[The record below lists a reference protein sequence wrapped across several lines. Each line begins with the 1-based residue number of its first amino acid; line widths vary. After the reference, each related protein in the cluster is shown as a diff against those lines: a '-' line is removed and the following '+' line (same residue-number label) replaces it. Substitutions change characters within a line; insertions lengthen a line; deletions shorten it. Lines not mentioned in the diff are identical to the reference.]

1 MALSLSAEQKNLRS
15 LFINDD
21 RYIVPSFQRPYRWTK
36 KETKQLFDDITQAF
50 NSNEDYFVGNIVIA
64 RGNDDK
70 ARPQIIDGQ
79 QRILTLWMYL
89 KVLAILTNVSRLEE
103 MLSIRDWE
111 DERVLSKIDSL
122 VFEEADQSGIEDV
135 LTWKRDDFKSKTKEI
150 SKLGQIQS
158 NAVYIYKWLQE
169 YFSRIDNASQTAFW
183 KYFIDRIY
191 LLPIV
196 LDGKDMA
203 EATSRALTI
212 FETINNR
219 GLDLADADILKAKLY
234 EMASSVKEGYDFI
247 AQWKDLGQNCIELN
261 VSINEVFRYYLRIL
275 RAKNNQTTS
284 EPNLRNFFLN
294 NDISPFKTKKW
305 RNIMSELNLI
315 GSVLESIDTLKRS
328 SVKARLLYQVLQ
340 EHSSAIP
347 LSSLVVF
354 VYAALESGNELTRQD
369 MIRFL
374 ERLIRICY
382 THDLSQDIKYKVFD
396 INARVM
402 NNRSLILPTNIM
414 YDTFFEER
422 HHLRNG
428 FVILYHYLIE
438 DNWGNCKIDS
448 VIKVE
453 RIVRQNDTISHTDW
467 PNKSFNQDI
476 EDMAN
481 FSIIDFPKT
490 YKSLLERSD
499 EYNSSNLN
507 SVSMILKGKTY
518 YSYSDFLNRKY
529 DMEITLSNFLIQ
541 SESEKDKNIEF

>member
-111 DERVLSKIDSL
+111 DDKVLSKIDSL
-122 VFEEADQSGIEDV
+122 VFEEADQSGIEDL
-135 LTWKRDDFKSKTKEI
+135 LTWKHDDFKSKTKEI

-169 YFSRIDNASQTAFW
+169 YFNRIDNTSQTAFW
-183 KYFIDRIY
+183 KYFIDRVY

-203 EATSRALTI
+203 EATTRALTI

-234 EMASSVKEGYDFI
+234 EMASSIKEGDDFI
-247 AQWKDLGQNCIELN
+247 SQWKDLGQKCVELN
-261 VSINEVFRYYLRIL
+261 VSVNDVFRYYLRIL
-275 RAKNNQTTS
+275 RAKNDQTTS

-294 NDISPFKTKKW
+294 NDFSPFKTKKW
-305 RNIMSELNLI
+305 KTIMAELNLI
-315 GSVLESIDTLKRS
+315 ESVLENIDALKRS
-328 SVKARLLYQVLQ
+328 SAKTALLYQVLQ

-347 LSSLVVF
+347 LSAMVIF
-354 VYAALESGNELTRQD
+354 VYTILESGNKLEEQEVID
-369 MIRFL
+369 FL
-374 ERLIRICY
+374 ENLIRICY
-382 THDLSQDIKYKVFD
+382 TYDLSQDIKYKVFD

-402 NNRSLILPTNIM
+402 NKRPLPLSTTNFS
-414 YDTFFEER
+414 DDFFEER
-422 HHLRNG
+422 RRYRNG
-428 FVILYHYLIE
+428 FVMLYHYLVE
-438 DNWGNCKIDS
+438 DNLNTTEIDS
-448 VIKVE
+448 FLKVE
-453 RIVRQNDTISHTDW
+453 RIVRQNDSSAHSDW
-467 PNKSFNQDI
+467 PVDTMGQDI
-476 EDMAN
+476 ENMAN
-481 FSIIDFPKT
+481 FSIIDFPK
-490 YKSLLERSD
+490 L
-499 EYNSSNLN
+499 
-507 SVSMILKGKTY
+507 
-518 YSYSDFLNRKY
+518 
-529 DMEITLSNFLIQ
+529 
-541 SESEKDKNIEF
+541 

>member
-36 KETKQLFDDITQAF
+36 KEAKQLFDDITQAF

-111 DERVLSKIDSL
+111 DERVLSKIDSF
-122 VFEEADQSGIEDV
+122 VFEEADQSGIEDL
-135 LTWKRDDFKSKTKEI
+135 LTWNQDDFKSKTKEI

-169 YFSRIDNASQTAFW
+169 YFSRIDNTSQTAFW
-183 KYFIDRIY
+183 KYFIDRVY

-203 EATSRALTI
+203 EATTRALTI

-234 EMASSVKEGYDFI
+234 EMASSMKEGDDFI
-247 AQWKDLGQNCIELN
+247 SLWKDLGQKCVELN
-261 VSINEVFRYYLRIL
+261 VPINDVFRYYLRIL
-275 RAKNNQTTS
+275 RAKNDQTTS

-294 NDISPFKTKKW
+294 NEYSPFKTKKW
-305 RNIMSELNLI
+305 RTIMAELNLI
-315 GSVLESIDTLKRS
+315 ENVLEEIDTLKRS
-328 SVKARLLYQVLQ
+328 SAKTALLYQVLQ

-347 LSSLVVF
+347 LSAMVVF
-354 VYAALESGNELTRQD
+354 VYSILESGNKLEEQEV
-369 MIRFL
+369 IIFL
-374 ERLIRICY
+374 EDLIRICY
-382 THDLSQDIKYKVFD
+382 TYDLSQDIKYKVFD
-396 INARVM
+396 INARIM
-402 NNRSLILPTNIM
+402 NKRPLSLSTINIS
-414 YDTFFEER
+414 DDFFEER
-422 HHLRNG
+422 RRYRNG
-428 FVILYHYLIE
+428 FVMLYHYLVE
-438 DNWGNCKIDS
+438 DKWKDSEIDS
-448 VIKVE
+448 FLKVE
-453 RIVRQNDTISHTDW
+453 RIVRQNDSSAHSDW
-467 PNKSFNQDI
+467 PADTIGQDI
-476 EDMAN
+476 ENMAN
-481 FSIIDFPKT
+481 FSIIDFPKS
-490 YKSLLERSD
+490 YKSLFERSLL
-499 EYNSSNLN
+499 YNSSTLD
-507 SVSMILKGKTY
+507 SISSILKGKTY
-518 YSYSDFLNRKY
+518 YSYTNFNERKNN
-529 DMEITLSNFLIQ
+529 MQKTLSKFLIQ
-541 SESEKDKNIEF
+541 SEGEKDNNI

>member
-111 DERVLSKIDSL
+111 DDKVLSKIDSL
-122 VFEEADQSGIEDV
+122 VFEEADQSGIEDL
-135 LTWKRDDFKSKTKEI
+135 LTWKHDDFKSKTKEI

-169 YFSRIDNASQTAFW
+169 YFNRIDNTSQTAFW
-183 KYFIDRIY
+183 KYFIDRVY

-196 LDGKDMA
+196 LDGRDMA
-203 EATSRALTI
+203 EATTRALTI

-234 EMASSVKEGYDFI
+234 EMASSIKEGDDFI
-247 AQWKDLGQNCIELN
+247 SQWKDLGQKCVELN
-261 VSINEVFRYYLRIL
+261 VSVNDVFRYYLRIL
-275 RAKNNQTTS
+275 RAKNDQTTS

-294 NDISPFKTKKW
+294 NDFSPFKTKKW
-305 RNIMSELNLI
+305 KTIMAELNLI
-315 GSVLESIDTLKRS
+315 ESVLENIDALKRS
-328 SVKARLLYQVLQ
+328 SAKTALLYQVLQ

-347 LSSLVVF
+347 LSAMVIF
-354 VYAALESGNELTRQD
+354 VYTILESGNKLEEQEVID
-369 MIRFL
+369 FL
-374 ERLIRICY
+374 ENLIRICY
-382 THDLSQDIKYKVFD
+382 TYDLSQDIKYKVFD

-402 NNRSLILPTNIM
+402 NKRPLPLSTTNFS
-414 YDTFFEER
+414 DDFFEER
-422 HHLRNG
+422 RRYRNG
-428 FVILYHYLIE
+428 FVMLYHYLVE
-438 DNWGNCKIDS
+438 DNLNTTEIDS
-448 VIKVE
+448 FLKVE
-453 RIVRQNDTISHTDW
+453 RIVRQNDSSAHSDW
-467 PNKSFNQDI
+467 PVDTMGQDI
-476 EDMAN
+476 ENMAN
-481 FSIIDFPKT
+481 FSIIDFPKS
-490 YKSLLERSD
+490 YKSLFERSIL
-499 EYNSSNLN
+499 YNSSTLN
-507 SVSMILKGKTY
+507 SVSSILRGKTY
-518 YSYSDFLNRKY
+518 YSYTDFNNRKNN
-529 DMEITLSNFLIQ
+529 MQTVLSKFLIQ
-541 SESEKDKNIEF
+541 PECEKDNNI

>member
-15 LFINDD
+15 LFLNDD

-111 DERVLSKIDSL
+111 DDKVLSKIDSL
-122 VFEEADQSGIEDV
+122 VFEEADQSGIEDL
-135 LTWKRDDFKSKTKEI
+135 LTWKHDDFKSKTKEI

-169 YFSRIDNASQTAFW
+169 YFNRIDNTSQTAFW
-183 KYFIDRIY
+183 KYFIDRVY

-203 EATSRALTI
+203 EATTRALTI

-234 EMASSVKEGYDFI
+234 EMASSIKEGDDFI
-247 AQWKDLGQNCIELN
+247 SQWKDLGQKCVELN
-261 VSINEVFRYYLRIL
+261 VSVNDVFRYYLRIL
-275 RAKNNQTTS
+275 RAKNDQTTS

-294 NDISPFKTKKW
+294 NDFSPFKTKKW
-305 RNIMSELNLI
+305 KTIMAELNLI
-315 GSVLESIDTLKRS
+315 ESVLENIDALKRS
-328 SVKARLLYQVLQ
+328 SAKTALLYQVLQ

-347 LSSLVVF
+347 LSAMVIF
-354 VYAALESGNELTRQD
+354 VYTILESGNKLEEQEVID
-369 MIRFL
+369 FL
-374 ERLIRICY
+374 ENLIRICY
-382 THDLSQDIKYKVFD
+382 TYDLSQDIKYKVFD

-402 NNRSLILPTNIM
+402 NKRPLPLSTTNFS
-414 YDTFFEER
+414 DDFFEER
-422 HHLRNG
+422 RRYRNG
-428 FVILYHYLIE
+428 FVMLYHYLVE
-438 DNWGNCKIDS
+438 DNLNTTEIDS
-448 VIKVE
+448 FLKVE
-453 RIVRQNDTISHTDW
+453 RIVRQNDSSAHSDW
-467 PNKSFNQDI
+467 PVDTMGQDI
-476 EDMAN
+476 ENMAN
-481 FSIIDFPKT
+481 FSIIDFPKS
-490 YKSLLERSD
+490 YKSLFERSIL
-499 EYNSSNLN
+499 YNSSTLN
-507 SVSMILKGKTY
+507 SVSSILRGKTY
-518 YSYSDFLNRKY
+518 YSYTDFNNRKNN
-529 DMEITLSNFLIQ
+529 MQTVLSKFLIQ
-541 SESEKDKNIEF
+541 PECEKDNNI

>member
-111 DERVLSKIDSL
+111 DDKVLSKIDSL
-122 VFEEADQSGIEDV
+122 VFEEADRSRIEDL
-135 LTWKRDDFKSKTKEI
+135 LTWKQDDFKSKTKEI
-150 SKLGQIQS
+150 SKLGLIQS

-169 YFSRIDNASQTAFW
+169 YFNRIDNTSQTAFW
-183 KYFIDRIY
+183 KYFIDRVY

-203 EATSRALTI
+203 EATTRALTI

-234 EMASSVKEGYDFI
+234 EMASSIKEEEDFI
-247 AQWKDLGQNCIELN
+247 SQWKDLGQKCVELN
-261 VSINEVFRYYLRIL
+261 VSVNNVFRYYLRIL
-275 RAKNNQTTS
+275 RAKNDQTTS

-294 NDISPFKTKKW
+294 NDFSPFKTKKW
-305 RNIMSELNLI
+305 KTIMAELNLI
-315 GSVLESIDTLKRS
+315 ESVLENIDALKRS
-328 SVKARLLYQVLQ
+328 SAKTALLYQVLQ

-347 LSSLVVF
+347 LSAMVIF
-354 VYAALESGNELTRQD
+354 VYTILESGNKLEEQEVID
-369 MIRFL
+369 FL
-374 ERLIRICY
+374 ENLIRICY
-382 THDLSQDIKYKVFD
+382 TYDLSQDIKYKVFD
-396 INARVM
+396 INARIM
-402 NNRSLILPTNIM
+402 NKRPLPLSTTNFS
-414 YDTFFEER
+414 DDFFEER
-422 HHLRNG
+422 RRYRNG
-428 FVILYHYLIE
+428 FVMLYHYLVE
-438 DNWGNCKIDS
+438 DNLNTTEIDS
-448 VIKVE
+448 FLKVE
-453 RIVRQNDTISHTDW
+453 RIVRQNDLSAHSDW
-467 PNKSFNQDI
+467 PADTIGQDI
-476 EDMAN
+476 ENMAN
-481 FSIIDFPKT
+481 FSIIDFPKS
-490 YKSLLERSD
+490 YKSLSERSFS
-499 EYNSSNLN
+499 YNSSTLA
-507 SVSMILKGKTY
+507 SVSSILKNKRY
-518 YSYSDFLNRKY
+518 YSYTDFNERKNN
-529 DMEITLSNFLIQ
+529 MQKTLSKFLIQ
-541 SESEKDKNIEF
+541 SEGEKDNNN

>member
-1 MALSLSAEQKNLRS
+1 MALSLSAEQKNLRT

-36 KETKQLFDDITQAF
+36 KEAKQLFDDITQAF

-111 DERVLSKIDSL
+111 DDKILSKIDSL
-122 VFEEADQSGIEDV
+122 VFEEADQSGIEDL
-135 LTWKRDDFKSKTKEI
+135 LTWKHDDFKSKTKEI

-169 YFSRIDNASQTAFW
+169 YFNRIDNTSQTAFW
-183 KYFIDRIY
+183 KYFIDRVY

-203 EATSRALTI
+203 EATTRALTI

-234 EMASSVKEGYDFI
+234 EMASSIKEGDDFI
-247 AQWKDLGQNCIELN
+247 SQWKDLGQKCVELN
-261 VSINEVFRYYLRIL
+261 VSVNDVFRYYLRIL
-275 RAKNNQTTS
+275 RAKNDQTTS

-294 NDISPFKTKKW
+294 NDFSPFKTKKW
-305 RNIMSELNLI
+305 KTIMAELNLI
-315 GSVLESIDTLKRS
+315 ESVLENIDALKRS
-328 SVKARLLYQVLQ
+328 SAKTALLYQVLQ

-347 LSSLVVF
+347 LSAMVIF
-354 VYAALESGNELTRQD
+354 VYTILESGNKLEEQEVID
-369 MIRFL
+369 FL
-374 ERLIRICY
+374 ENLIRICY
-382 THDLSQDIKYKVFD
+382 TYDLSQDIKYKVFD

-402 NNRSLILPTNIM
+402 NKRPLPLSTTNFS
-414 YDTFFEER
+414 DDFFEER
-422 HHLRNG
+422 RRYRNG
-428 FVILYHYLIE
+428 FVMLYHYLVE
-438 DNWGNCKIDS
+438 DNLNTTEIDS
-448 VIKVE
+448 FLKVE
-453 RIVRQNDTISHTDW
+453 RIVRQNDSSAHSDW
-467 PNKSFNQDI
+467 PADTIGQDI
-476 EDMAN
+476 ENMAN
-481 FSIIDFPKT
+481 FSIIDFPKS
-490 YKSLLERSD
+490 YKSLFERSLL
-499 EYNSSNLN
+499 YNSSTLD
-507 SVSMILKGKTY
+507 SVSSILKGKTY
-518 YSYSDFLNRKY
+518 YSYTDFNERKNN
-529 DMEITLSNFLIQ
+529 MQKTLSKFLIQ
-541 SESEKDKNIEF
+541 SEGEKDNNI

>member
-50 NSNEDYFVGNIVIA
+50 NSNEDNFVGIIVIA

-111 DERVLSKIDSL
+111 DDKVLSKIDSL
-122 VFEEADQSGIEDV
+122 VFEEADQSGIEDL
-135 LTWKRDDFKSKTKEI
+135 LTWKHDDFKSKTKEI

-169 YFSRIDNASQTAFW
+169 YFNRIDNTSQTAFW
-183 KYFIDRIY
+183 KYFIDRVY

-203 EATSRALTI
+203 EATTRALTI

-234 EMASSVKEGYDFI
+234 EMASSIKEGDDFI
-247 AQWKDLGQNCIELN
+247 SQWKDLGQKCVELN
-261 VSINEVFRYYLRIL
+261 VSVNDVFRYYLRIL
-275 RAKNNQTTS
+275 RAKNDQTTS

-294 NDISPFKTKKW
+294 NDFSPFKTKKW
-305 RNIMSELNLI
+305 KTIMAELNLI
-315 GSVLESIDTLKRS
+315 ESVLENIDALKRS
-328 SVKARLLYQVLQ
+328 SAKTALLYQVLQ

-347 LSSLVVF
+347 LSAMVIF
-354 VYAALESGNELTRQD
+354 VYTILESGNKLEEQEVID
-369 MIRFL
+369 FL
-374 ERLIRICY
+374 ENLIRICY
-382 THDLSQDIKYKVFD
+382 TYDLSQDIKYKVFD

-402 NNRSLILPTNIM
+402 NKRPLPLSTTNFS
-414 YDTFFEER
+414 DDFFEER
-422 HHLRNG
+422 RRYRNG
-428 FVILYHYLIE
+428 FVMLYHYLVE
-438 DNWGNCKIDS
+438 DNLNTTEIDS
-448 VIKVE
+448 FLKVE
-453 RIVRQNDTISHTDW
+453 RIVRQNDSSAHSDW
-467 PNKSFNQDI
+467 PVDTMGQDI
-476 EDMAN
+476 ENMAN
-481 FSIIDFPKT
+481 FSIIDFPKS
-490 YKSLLERSD
+490 YKSLFERSIL
-499 EYNSSNLN
+499 YNSSTLN
-507 SVSMILKGKTY
+507 SVSSILRGKTY
-518 YSYSDFLNRKY
+518 YSYTDFNNRKNN
-529 DMEITLSNFLIQ
+529 MQTVLSKFLIQ
-541 SESEKDKNIEF
+541 PECEKDNNI

>member
-111 DERVLSKIDSL
+111 DDKVLSKIDSL
-122 VFEEADQSGIEDV
+122 VFEEADQSGIEDL
-135 LTWKRDDFKSKTKEI
+135 LTWKHDDFKSKTKEI
-150 SKLGQIQS
+150 SKLGLIQS

-169 YFSRIDNASQTAFW
+169 YFNRIDNTSQTAFW
-183 KYFIDRIY
+183 KYFIDRVY

-203 EATSRALTI
+203 EATTRALTI

-234 EMASSVKEGYDFI
+234 EMASSIKEGDDFI
-247 AQWKDLGQNCIELN
+247 SQWKDLGQKCVELN
-261 VSINEVFRYYLRIL
+261 VSVNDVFRYYLRIL
-275 RAKNNQTTS
+275 RAKNDQTTS

-294 NDISPFKTKKW
+294 NDFSPFKTKKW
-305 RNIMSELNLI
+305 KTIMAELNLI
-315 GSVLESIDTLKRS
+315 ESVLENIDALKRS
-328 SVKARLLYQVLQ
+328 SAKTALLYQVLQ

-347 LSSLVVF
+347 LSAMVIF
-354 VYAALESGNELTRQD
+354 VYTILESGNKLEEQEVID
-369 MIRFL
+369 FL
-374 ERLIRICY
+374 ENLIRICY
-382 THDLSQDIKYKVFD
+382 TYDLSQDIKYKVFD

-402 NNRSLILPTNIM
+402 NKRPLPLSTTNFS
-414 YDTFFEER
+414 DDFFEER
-422 HHLRNG
+422 RRYRNG
-428 FVILYHYLIE
+428 FVMLYHYLVE
-438 DNWGNCKIDS
+438 DNLNTTEIDS
-448 VIKVE
+448 FLKVE
-453 RIVRQNDTISHTDW
+453 RIVRQNDSSAHSDW
-467 PNKSFNQDI
+467 PVDTMGQDI
-476 EDMAN
+476 ENMAN
-481 FSIIDFPKT
+481 FSIIDFPKS
-490 YKSLLERSD
+490 YKSLFERSIL
-499 EYNSSNLN
+499 YNSSTLN
-507 SVSMILKGKTY
+507 SVSSILRGKTY
-518 YSYSDFLNRKY
+518 YSYTDFNNRKNN
-529 DMEITLSNFLIQ
+529 MQTVLSKFLIQ
-541 SESEKDKNIEF
+541 PECEKDNNI